1 MEQYIKIQSVLTIPG
16 FFICE
21 FAHSLKFIC
30 NHQSSTLCA
39 FMVVRRRVGQVA
51 GDLSWPM
58 CTFPAAVDQGTIC
71 LLVSALM
78 LQKVS
83 SSQSISYYHIFLHL
97 CAFCW

>member
-30 NHQSSTLCA
+30 NHQSSTLRA
-39 FMVVRRRVGQVA
+39 FVVIRRRVGRVA
-51 GDLSWPM
+51 EDLNWPM

-83 SSQSISYYHIFLHL
+83 SSQSISYYHIFCIFVL
-97 CAFCW
+97 FCW